1 MQGPYADLLKRIY
14 ALSSAELVA
23 IDARARELGVGGS
36 QWEEAWLAA
45 RQGHTSAITAYSRSV
60 SAGATPIAA
69 AAIAGAVA
77 AQHTDALIT
86 QDQYETLVQPV
97 VEAIA
102 PGRQAIVERDVK
114 TGLRILSNL
123 GVIWDRCGTVQQR
136 RQFAKLLFS
145 RMTRRR
151 ELSAARVGS

>member
-1 MQGPYADLLKRIY
+1 MQRPYANLLKRIDT
-14 ALSSAELVA
+14 LSPAELVA
-23 IDARARELGVGGS
+23 IDERARELGVGGS

-45 RQGHTSAITAYSRSV
+45 RQGHTSAITAYSRSL
-60 SAGATPIAA
+60 SAGATPVAA

-102 PGRQAIVERDVK
+102 PGREAVVAVAWI
-114 TGLRILSNL
+114 
-123 GVIWDRCGTVQQR
+123 
-136 RQFAKLLFS
+136 
-145 RMTRRR
+145 
-151 ELSAARVGS
+151 AAA